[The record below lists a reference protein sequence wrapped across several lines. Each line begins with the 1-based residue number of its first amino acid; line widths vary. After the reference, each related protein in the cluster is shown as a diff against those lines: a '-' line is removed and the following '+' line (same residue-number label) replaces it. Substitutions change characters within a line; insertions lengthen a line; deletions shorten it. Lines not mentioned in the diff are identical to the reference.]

1 MNNAVRSLR
10 CLLVVFPLL
19 GVISSKSVQAQTTIV
34 PAADG
39 TGTDVVQNSDVLK
52 GRPSVRFD
60 ISGGQKSGANLFHS
74 FEKFGLNSNQIAN
87 FLSQPGIEN
96 LLGRVVGGDAS
107 IINGLI
113 QVTNGKSNLFLMNPA
128 GIVFGAGSS
137 LNVPASL
144 EMRSRSYSHF

>member
-1 MNNAVRSLR
+1 MNNAMRSLR

-19 GVISSKSVQAQTTIV
+19 GVISSKSVQAETTIV

-39 TGTDVVQNSDVLK
+39 TGTDVVQNSE
-52 GRPSVRFD
+52 RFD

-96 LLGRVVGGDAS
+96 ILGRVVGGDAS

-113 QVTNGKSNLFLMNPA
+113 KVTNGKSNLFLMNPA